1 MALTTTMVIGLGLL
15 IYVVL
20 YFTYGKKLE
29 KEIVKADPSRETPAK
44 RLYDG
49 VDYVP
54 ADRPVLFGHH
64 FASIAG
70 AAPIVGPILAMG
82 WGWLLGLAWIWL
94 GNVLLGAV
102 HDYLSLMASVRYDGR
117 SIQWISGR
125 VMSRRTSQ
133 VFQVFIY
140 FVMILV
146 IAAFAA
152 VMTSI
157 FVNTPQVATASILF
171 ILSAVIVGYLMYRIR
186 IGMVPSTAVG
196 IALLVVSIWLGFQYP
211 LSLSADQWYGILF
224 VYIIIAAS
232 LPVWILLQPRDYL
245 NAWLLW
251 FGLLAG
257 GLALLIVNKE
267 ITWPAYTMYSAY
279 IVGGKPSPF
288 WPVIPLVIAC
298 GSLSGF
304 HSVVA
309 SGTTSKQLAN
319 ELHGL
324 TIGYGG
330 MLTEG
335 FLSTLVVTSIAA
347 YGMSLLSQSASKL
360 VELGV
365 DVARLAEPT
374 YLGTVYVSAMRKIFG
389 NVGIFAQSYG
399 ISWQDAFGIEATI
412 GTVFAGLWISAYA
425 LTTLDTGTRLARFIW
440 SELFE
445 EIIPEGSSARGAL
458 TNRWVASF
466 IAAAIGIGLAAT
478 GNWTIIW
485 PAFGGAN
492 QMLAAI
498 ALMTAGLW
506 VRNVLRIKGAMSYLV
521 LVPALF
527 LWVTVTLAYIWFVA
541 VVIPSPPVYAIVII
555 ELLLAFMLL
564 YEFGKAVREE
574 VPEVTPA

>member
-20 YFTYGKKLE
+20 YLTYGRKLE
-29 KEIVKADPSRETPAK
+29 REIVKADPNKETPAK

-70 AAPIVGPILAMG
+70 AAPIVGPVMAMA

-117 SIQWISGR
+117 SIQWISGK
-125 VMSRRTSQ
+125 VMSRRTSLT
-133 VFQVFIY
+133 FQVFIY
-140 FVMILV
+140 FVLILV
-146 IAAFAA
+146 VAAFAA
-152 VMTSI
+152 VITSI
-157 FVNTPQVATASILF
+157 FVKTPQVATASILF
-171 ILSAVIVGYLMYRIR
+171 IVSALVVGFLMYRIR

-196 IALLVVSIWLGFQYP
+196 LVMLVISIWLGFQYP
-211 LSLSADQWYGILF
+211 LSLTANQWYGVLF

-245 NAWLLW
+245 NAWILW

-257 GLALLIVNKE
+257 GLAFLLVNKE
-267 ITWPAYTMYSAY
+267 ITWPAYTMFSATV
-279 IVGGKPSPF
+279 VGGKPSPF

-304 HSVVA
+304 HSIVA

-347 YGMSLLSQSASKL
+347 YGMSLLSQAASKL
-360 VELGV
+360 AEAGIE
-365 DVARLAEPT
+365 VAKLSDPT
-374 YLGTVYVSAMRKIFG
+374 YMGTTYVAAMLKSFG
-389 NVGIFAQSYG
+389 KVGIFAQSYG
-399 ISWQDAFGIEATI
+399 MGWQDAFGVDVTV
-412 GTVFAGLWISAYA
+412 GTVFAGLWVSAFA
-425 LTTLDTGTRLARFIW
+425 LTTLDTTNRLARFTW
-440 SELFE
+440 SEIVAEVVKDESTRNML
-445 EIIPEGSSARGAL
+445 S
-458 TNRWVASF
+458 NRWVAS
-466 IAAAIGIGLAAT
+466 IVAALIGIGLAAT

-506 VRNVLRIKGAMSYLV
+506 VRNVLAVKGVMRYLV
-521 LVPALF
+521 LAPALF
-527 LWVTVTLAYIWFVA
+527 LWVTVTLAYIWFI
-541 VVIPSPPVYAIVII
+541 VVVVPSPPVFTIVAI
-555 ELLLAFMLL
+555 ELLLALMLL
-564 YEFGKAVREE
+564 YEFSKAVRTE
-574 VPEVTPA
+574 VPEVAPA